1 MSNNNRGRKSSR
13 TDEELKL
20 IALEIKFKRNS
31 VKLTPS
37 LLERETSIG
46 RNTWS
51 RRILD
56 YINELNNPILTNRYL
71 NENEDIV
78 LPSIE
83 LLFKKFENNHSE
95 LKRELISFEQLFHDT
110 YTELQNFKKK
120 ESKFN
125 NINEVNE
132 KLEIKLKKQI
142 KKAAHFEQLYNETVV
157 SSAFIHL
164 VENKKSKV
172 YKFEKKPLDMNSNLE
187 KNLSLEN
194 LGSFFPKIN
203 SDINGDDDD
212 EKNKNF
218 KKLQDEFN
226 L

>member
-1 MSNNNRGRKSSR
+1 MNTNNNSRGRKSSW
-13 TDEELKL
+13 TDKELKL
-20 IALEIKFKRNS
+20 MALEIKFKNNS

-83 LLFKKFENNHSE
+83 LLFKKFRNNHND

-120 ESKFN
+120 ESKYN
-125 NINEVNE
+125 SIIEKNE
-132 KLEIKLKKQI
+132 KLEIELKKQI
-142 KKAAHFEQLYNETVV
+142 KKAAHFEQLYNEIVV
-157 SSAFIHL
+157 SSSFIHL

-172 YKFEKKPLDMNSNLE
+172 YKFDKNLIEMNSNLE

-194 LGSFFPKIN
+194 LDSFFPKISN
-203 SDINGDDDD
+203 SLDED
-212 EKNKNF
+212 EKDNKNF